1 MADENYVVSYG
12 VNIDEAGAD
21 RLQKILSE
29 NDTLASSLAGSL
41 ASAATAIE
49 EFRKKFSGTLSAP
62 GGSDLGGL
70 TNGGI
75 DGGINLFLNTTEAE
89 KDLDAFIRSASQ
101 PIMLTA
107 NASGITSA
115 AYSALENVRSMFAET
130 FIINVKPNNNVDAYD
145 DDDTKGKRNGALR
158 MSSGGRFTRPTS
170 VEVAEDGDTEYII
183 PVRKES
189 KALPLIKQMLSDLS
203 PEARRSVLGGTLPS
217 VSAVESSSGISQV
230 SNNNTNVSAPVTI
243 NVNASGAN
251 AERIGESVYNIAER
265 YLLRTMKGVFA

>member
-1 MADENYVVSYG
+1 MLSPDLETY
-12 VNIDEAGAD
+12 
-21 RLQKILSE
+21 RLIL
-29 NDTLASSLAGSL
+29 
-41 ASAATAIE
+41 
-49 EFRKKFSGTLSAP
+49 RKF
-62 GGSDLGGL
+62 
-70 TNGGI
+70 
-75 DGGINLFLNTTEAE
+75 EE

-145 DDDTKGKRNGALR
+145 DDDTKGGRKGTLR

-203 PEARRSVLGGTLPS
+203 PEARRSILGGTLPSVGTLPSIGTLPS

-230 SNNNTNVSAPVTI
+230 SNNNSNVSAPVTI
-243 NVNASGAN
+243 NVNASGTN
-251 AERIGESVYNIAER
+251 AERIGESIYNTAER